1 MSASP
6 ESVDD
11 RLQNEKDGNM
21 LDTRTLDSPA
31 RGTDITNKGAHSTSV
46 SDWRVSQQHD
56 AELHRHITYDDPHQ
70 AALEDNPEKAE
81 RLTVSSLLAVFVG

>member
-1 MSASP
+1 MPASP

-21 LDTRTLDSPA
+21 LDARTLDSPA
-31 RGTDITNKGAHSTSV
+31 RGTDFTNKGAHSTSV
-46 SDWRVSQQHD
+46 SDGRVSQQH
-56 AELHRHITYDDPHQ
+56 ELHRHIAYDDPPQ

-81 RLTVSSLLAVFVG
+81 RLTVSSLLAVFVC

>member
-11 RLQNEKDGNM
+11 RLQNEKDGDM
-21 LDTRTLDSPA
+21 LDARTLNSPA
-31 RGTDITNKGAHSTSV
+31 RGTDITNKGAHSTSI
-46 SDWRVSQQHD
+46 SNGGVSQQR
-56 AELHRHITYDDPHQ
+56 ELHRHITYDDPHQ